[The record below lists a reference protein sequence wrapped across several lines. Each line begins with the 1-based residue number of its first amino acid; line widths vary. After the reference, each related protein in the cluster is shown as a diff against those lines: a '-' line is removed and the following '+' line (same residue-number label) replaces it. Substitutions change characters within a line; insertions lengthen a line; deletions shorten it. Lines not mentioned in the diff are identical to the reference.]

1 MQTGKHQ
8 TERPFYVWLA
18 FLTNSIL
25 IGAWSS
31 RIPEFKTY
39 FQTEHGIWGIVL
51 LTIPLFSLVAS
62 FPTSRFIHRFSLTTT
77 LRVATLLSLGTF
89 ALIPYTEQL
98 ELFVGVLVLYG
109 FASGMLNLAMNA
121 AAGAYEHQTG
131 SPIMAASH
139 GMYSFGGM
147 LGAGL
152 GVVAGSLFWSRT
164 FFFGILAIALLLLNL
179 YLFTV
184 QIPDNPVRTSS
195 SSPKGIS
202 GYLLLLAVTSFI
214 YMAIEG
220 IILNWSAL
228 FLKSEATTSSGLV
241 SLGFLAFSATMTLG
255 RWSGNHFFTRL
266 SVQQVM
272 VGGSTLVMG
281 GFLWLW
287 LVYQY
292 IPAILAF
299 ALIGLG
305 ASALV
310 PLLFSEATKFVQPA
324 PETAIAVI
332 LTAGISGIMMGSPI
346 IGFASEIVGLRNA
359 MLIPFFMCGLILLL
373 HHHFP
378 DYNSSSQVTDKH
390 TNHLT

>member
-1 MQTGKHQ
+1 MQTGKRH
-8 TERPFYVWLA
+8 TEKPFYVWLA

-39 FQTEHGIWGIVL
+39 FQTENGLWGMVL

-62 FPTSRFIHRFSLTTT
+62 FPTSRFIRRFSLTTT
-77 LRVATLLSLGTF
+77 LRLASLLSLGTF
-89 ALIPYTEQL
+89 ALIPHTKQV
-98 ELFVGVLVLYG
+98 ELFVGILVLYG
-109 FASGMLNLAMNA
+109 FSSGMLNLAMNA

-131 SPIMAASH
+131 APIMAASH

-152 GVVAGSLFWSRT
+152 GVLAGSLLWSRT
-164 FFFGILAIALLLLNL
+164 FFFGVLATALLLFNL

-184 QIPDNPVRTSS
+184 KIPDNSTGTSS
-195 SSPKGIS
+195 LPPKGIS

-220 IILNWSAL
+220 MILNWSAL
-228 FLKSEATTSSGLV
+228 FLKTETATPLSLL

-255 RWSGNHFFTRL
+255 RWSGNRFFTRF
-266 SVQQVM
+266 SVRQVM

-281 GFLWLW
+281 GFLLLW

-299 ALIGLG
+299 ALVGAG

-310 PLLFSEATKFVQPA
+310 PLLFSEATKFVQPT

-332 LTAGISGIMMGSPI
+332 LSAGISGIMMGSPV
-346 IGFASEIVGLRNA
+346 IGFASEVVGLRNA
-359 MLIPFFMCGLILLL
+359 MLIPFFMSGSILLL
-373 HHHFP
+373 HRFFP
-378 DYNSSSQVTDKH
+378 HQNSDNQTNSQTD
-390 TNHLT
+390 